1 MANEDR
7 VQLVVS
13 SGPARD
19 RGRRLSTWTK
29 YEFHENLFT
38 PANHFSFTLGLTGAG
53 NDVPPEE
60 YIERVCALTVPDA
73 IVTLELDGILLGTGI
88 ISEQAIVEDE
98 QGQAYIEVQGMDPAS
113 LLLSN
118 EVDPKI
124 KVSSLTTLPEIAE
137 TILAR
142 YRGKGLDLKIVADD
156 IANRSLLTGKK
167 IAAQKTIKTS
177 RGSVAVNQGGVA
189 RTGFV
194 QATLA
199 DVQPHPG
206 ETEWDFLH
214 RHAENIGVIP
224 YFMADGSLCFV
235 APDYDQD
242 PLYRITRM
250 LSNPDRTNVLRGG
263 RRLSNTAT
271 ATSVHILGRGSLY
284 RSADPNVKH
293 RTSTKTKPKIAG
305 IANTKSD
312 FIWPRRRF
320 LRDTNPKNA
329 DEANRLA
336 QRALAMRNAND
347 VTYNYVVAGHRNK
360 ANYAYAVNTMA
371 LILDELPRPKIDV
384 PALITGRVLRKSR
397 AAENATTTELTLVPK
412 GAIVL

>member
-1 MANEDR
+1 MANEER

-13 SGPARD
+13 SGPTRD
-19 RGRRLSTWTK
+19 LGRRLSTWTE
-29 YEFHENLFT
+29 YEFNENLFT

-73 IVTLELDGILLGTGI
+73 IVRLELDGILLGTGI
-88 ISEQAIVEDE
+88 ISEQVIVEDND
-98 QGQAYIEVQGMDPAS
+98 GQAYIKVQGMDPAS

-118 EVDPKI
+118 EVDPKLKI
-124 KVSSLTTLPEIAE
+124 SSLTTLPEIAE
-137 TILAR
+137 SILAK
-142 YRGKGLDLKIVADD
+142 YRGKGLELQIVADD
-156 IANRSLLTGKK
+156 IANRSLLTGKR
-167 IAAQKTIKTS
+167 IASQKTIKTS
-177 RGSVAVNQGGVA
+177 RGSVDVGKA

-206 ETEWDFLH
+206 ETEWDFIH
-214 RHAENIGVIP
+214 RHAENLGVIP

-235 APDYDQD
+235 APDYEQD

-250 LSNPDRTNVLRGG
+250 RSNPDRSNVLSGF

-293 RTSTKTKPKIAG
+293 RASTKSKPKIAG
-305 IANTKSD
+305 IANTTKP

-320 LRDTNPKNA
+320 LRDTNPTNA

-347 VTYNYVVAGHRNK
+347 ITFSYILAGHRNK
-360 ANYAYAVNTMA
+360 ANYAYTVNTMA
-371 LILDELPRPKIDV
+371 LILDELPHPKIDE
-384 PALITGRVLRKSR
+384 PALITGRVLRKTR
-397 AAENATTTELTLVPK
+397 DQKNATTTELTLVPK

>member
-1 MANEDR
+1 MANEER

-13 SGPARD
+13 SGPTRD
-19 RGRRLSTWTK
+19 LGRRLSTWTE
-29 YEFHENLFT
+29 YEFNENLFT

-73 IVTLELDGILLGTGI
+73 IVRLELDGILLGTGI
-88 ISEQAIVEDE
+88 ISEQTIVEDND
-98 QGQAYIEVQGMDPAS
+98 GQAYIKVQGMDPAS

-118 EVDPKI
+118 EVDPKLKI
-124 KVSSLTTLPEIAE
+124 SSLTTLPEIAE
-137 TILAR
+137 SILAK
-142 YRGKGLDLKIVADD
+142 YRGKGLELQIVADD
-156 IANRSLLTGKK
+156 IANRSLLTGKR
-167 IAAQKTIKTS
+167 IASQKTIKTS
-177 RGSVAVNQGGVA
+177 RGSVDVGKA

-206 ETEWDFLH
+206 ETEWDFIH
-214 RHAENIGVIP
+214 RHAENLGVIP

-235 APDYDQD
+235 APDYEQD

-250 LSNPDRTNVLRGG
+250 RSNPDRSNVLSGF

-293 RTSTKTKPKIAG
+293 RASTKSKPKIAG
-305 IANTKSD
+305 IANTTKP

-320 LRDTNPKNA
+320 LRDTNPTNA

-347 VTYNYVVAGHRNK
+347 ITFSYVLAGHRNK
-360 ANYAYAVNTMA
+360 ANYAYTVNTMA
-371 LILDELPRPKIDV
+371 LILDELPRPKIDE
-384 PALITGRVLRKSR
+384 PALITGRVLRKTR
-397 AAENATTTELTLVPK
+397 DQKNATTTELTLVPK

>member
-1 MANEDR
+1 MANEDQVR
-7 VQLVVS
+7 LVVA
-13 SGPARD
+13 SGPSRSI
-19 RGRRLSTWTK
+19 GERLSTWTE
-29 YEFHENLFT
+29 YEFNESLFT

-53 NDVPPEE
+53 NDVPPEQ

-73 IVTLELDGILLGTGI
+73 IVKLELDGILLGTGI
-88 ISEQAIVEDE
+88 ISEQTIVEDNE
-98 QGQAYIEVQGMDPAS
+98 GNAYIKVQGMDPAS
-113 LLLSN
+113 LMLSN
-118 EVDPKI
+118 EVDPKL

-137 TILAR
+137 SILAP
-142 YRGKGLDLKIVADD
+142 YRGKGLDLQIVADD
-156 IANRSLLTGKK
+156 IANRSLLTGKR

-177 RGSVAVNQGGVA
+177 RGSVAVGGA

-194 QATLA
+194 AATLA

-214 RHAENIGVIP
+214 RHAENLGVIP

-250 LSNPDRTNVLRGG
+250 RSNPDRSNVLSGY

-293 RTSTKTKPKIAG
+293 RASTKAKPKIYGRAD
-305 IANTKSD
+305 INKP
-312 FIWPRRRF
+312 FIWPRQRF
-320 LRDTNPKNA
+320 VRDNSPTNN

-347 VTYNYVVAGHRNK
+347 VTYNYVVRGHRNT
-360 ANYAYAVNTMA
+360 ANYAYTTNTMA
-371 LILDELPRPKIDV
+371 LILDEMPRPKIDE
-384 PALITGRVLRKSR
+384 PALITSRVLRKTR
-397 AAENATTTELTLVPK
+397 DLKNATTTELTLVPK

>member
-1 MANEDR
+1 MANEER

-13 SGPARD
+13 SGPTRD
-19 RGRRLSTWTK
+19 LGRRLSTWTE
-29 YEFHENLFT
+29 YEFNENLFT

-73 IVTLELDGILLGTGI
+73 IVRLELDGILLGTGI
-88 ISEQAIVEDE
+88 ISEQTIVEDND
-98 QGQAYIEVQGMDPAS
+98 GQAYIKVQGMDPAS

-118 EVDPKI
+118 EVDPKLKI
-124 KVSSLTTLPEIAE
+124 SSLTTLPEIAE
-137 TILAR
+137 SILSK
-142 YRGKGLDLKIVADD
+142 YRGKGLELQIVADD
-156 IANRSLLTGKK
+156 IANRSLLTGKR
-167 IAAQKTIKTS
+167 IASQKTIKTS
-177 RGSVAVNQGGVA
+177 RGSVDVGKA

-206 ETEWDFLH
+206 ETEWDFIH
-214 RHAENIGVIP
+214 RHAENLVVIP

-235 APDYDQD
+235 APDYEQD

-250 LSNPDRTNVLRGG
+250 RSNPDRSNVLSGF

-293 RTSTKTKPKIAG
+293 RASTKSKPKIAG
-305 IANTKSD
+305 IANTTKP

-320 LRDTNPKNA
+320 LRDTNPTNA

-347 VTYNYVVAGHRNK
+347 ITFSYILAGHRNK
-360 ANYAYAVNTMA
+360 ANYAYTVNTMA
-371 LILDELPRPKIDV
+371 LILDELPRPKIDE
-384 PALITGRVLRKSR
+384 PALITGRVLRKTR
-397 AAENATTTELTLVPK
+397 DQKNATTTELTLVPK